1 MNAKEAIETMIK
13 ESQET
18 LDAIRKLI
26 ENSEIPEDVKKK
38 AFKELEKTKNKVAK
52 IIPK

>member
-1 MNAKEAIETMIK
+1 MNTKEAIEAMFK

-38 AFKELEKTKNKVAK
+38 TFKELKKTKNKVAK
-52 IIPK
+52 TIPK